1 MCLAIPPYS
10 ARGQQYSI
18 PTYSAAAAAEQQS
31 SAAARSSCGGPTA
44 TSATYSPAFGS
55 VVYDNNAAASLVST
69 SSSSS
74 ASSSPLSLLP
84 ATPPPLPQVDSY
96 GFDFG
101 LGSLRQ
107 MGLSPFIMNNINDS
121 HGSNWNVAS
130 ATTTTATTL
139 TPQLPLISNTMKM
152 MAAQSQISNSRST
165 TTTHR
170 RRRAPQRPG
179 KTATQKERL
188 FVQHNYHDLANELD
202 VSASTTTANG
212 PTNTVMEAAA
222 KFDVSS
228 PSALSASSFSSP
240 SSHPFPIKLH
250 HLLEESEASGLGH
263 IISWQPHGRAFKIH
277 NPTLFTDTIMQKY
290 FPKMRKL
297 PSLQRQFNLY
307 GFERLTRDG
316 PDAGAYYHEAF
327 LRYRPG
333 LSLARMTRKRVKGTG
348 YKAASNP
355 EAEPNLYSFPYMVPT
370 TTSNKKEEEAL
381 SGLQQQLCPAGGTTD
396 TSFLSSGF
404 FASAQQQQPESPSL
418 QQHQGR
424 MTSSNNVMQASLNR
438 QMPYTTTSSVNPF
451 AMDSFMD
458 RYLNPP
464 QSTQDSMLQDALMV
478 TDGSS
483 VDSFMDKYLSGEGV
497 GVTTTSFSRQGSIS
511 SSWPDLPFP
520 SSPPS
525 SIAMPPLLHD
535 GHQRGRSMGSFS
547 VAPIMLGKDLG
558 SDVDGF
564 MDRYLSL
571 PRATQDS
578 ILQDLLCLNDGGAG
592 DATSSS
598 MLSMDPF
605 CS

>member
-1 MCLAIPPYS
+1 
-10 ARGQQYSI
+10 
-18 PTYSAAAAAEQQS
+18 
-31 SAAARSSCGGPTA
+31 
-44 TSATYSPAFGS
+44 
-55 VVYDNNAAASLVST
+55 
-69 SSSSS
+69 
-74 ASSSPLSLLP
+74 
-84 ATPPPLPQVDSY
+84 
-96 GFDFG
+96 
-101 LGSLRQ
+101 
-107 MGLSPFIMNNINDS
+107 
-121 HGSNWNVAS
+121 
-130 ATTTTATTL
+130 
-139 TPQLPLISNTMKM
+139 MKM
-152 MAAQSQISNSRST
+152 MVAQSQAANNNTRST
-165 TTTHR
+165 ATTHR

-188 FVQHNYHDLANELD
+188 FVQHNYHDLANEMD
-202 VSASTTTANG
+202 SPAGST
-212 PTNTVMEAAA
+212 TVMEAATT

-228 PSALSASSFSSP
+228 PSALSASSSS
-240 SSHPFPIKLH
+240 SSNPFPIKLH

-355 EAEPNLYSFPYMVPT
+355 EAEPNLYAFPFMVPT
-370 TTSNKKEEEAL
+370 TTASTKKEEEAEEKAL
-381 SGLQQQLCPAGGTTD
+381 SGLQQQLCAALGTSD
-396 TSFLSSGF
+396 MSFLSSNF
-404 FASAQQQQPESPSL
+404 FASAQEQQPESPSL
-418 QQHQGR
+418 QQQQQQQGR
-424 MTSSNNVMQASLNR
+424 MTSSPYQVVSSSSSSASSSWPSPSMPSSSNNDVMQASLSP
-438 QMPYTTTSSVNPF
+438 QMSYTTSNGLGNNLMSTTSSPVANPF

-458 RYLNPP
+458 RYLNLP
-464 QSTQDSMLQDALMV
+464 QSTQDSMLQDVLTMN
-478 TDGSS
+478 DSSS
-483 VDSFMDKYLSGEGV
+483 VDPFMDKYLSGEG
-497 GVTTTSFSRQGSIS
+497 GAAMTSTSFSRQGSITS
-511 SSWPDLPFP
+511 SSWTELP
-520 SSPPS
+520 SRQQAS
-525 SIAMPPLLHD
+525 SIAMPPLLQ
-535 GHQRGRSMGSFS
+535 GSYQRGRSMGSFS
-547 VAPIMLGKDLG
+547 VAPIMLGKDLE

-592 DATSSS
+592 DANSSSS